1 MVVYRFIDTVN
12 IGIPMLFP
20 IHDDDENDESDDE
33 NDENDENDDEND
45 EKS

>member
-20 IHDDDENDESDDE
+20 IHDDDDDDE
-33 NDENDENDDEND
+33 NDGDSVDDEND
-45 EKS
+45 GIVT

>member
-20 IHDDDENDESDDE
+20 IHDDESDDE
-33 NDENDENDDEND
+33 NDENDE
-45 EKS
+45 K